1 MKNSI
6 NCQDPVHRGPIVTLY
21 DLVVIRHAC
30 ESMCR
35 AKGSIIET
43 NKPGSFNFFVLLG
56 VWISLQIKMQ
66 QAVRVHHRKH
76 LFISGLAAR

>member
-6 NCQDPVHRGPIVTLY
+6 KCQDPVHRGPIVTLY
-21 DLVVIRHAC
+21 DLVVIRHVC
-30 ESMCR
+30 ESTCR

-66 QAVRVHHRKH
+66 QAMRVHHRKH